1 MTQQTVEQGRGVGGT
16 NSRAAAL
23 LAWSLACLT
32 LAMFVATIPLWF
44 LARGADLS
52 SSWRA
57 DVGVGGLAGGA
68 FFLAFPLV
76 GALIA
81 QVQQLPGLKAAYW
94 LVDREGGKGLTITFW
109 ESEEAK
115 RASEVFRSQSQVR
128 TSDAT
133 GAAVTTE
140 RFEGIDHA

>member
-16 NSRAAAL
+16 NSRAAVL

-44 LARGADLS
+44 LARSTDLP

-57 DVGVGGLAGGA
+57 DLGVGGLVGGA
-68 FFLAFPLV
+68 FFMAFPLV

-81 QVQQLPGLKAAYW
+81 SRRPKNAVGW
-94 LVDREGGKGLTITFW
+94 VDCAT
-109 ESEEAK
+109 A
-115 RASEVFRSQSQVR
+115 RASAHKPTLTRRSS
-128 TSDAT
+128 SL
-133 GAAVTTE
+133 AAAG
-140 RFEGIDHA
+140 R